1 MTELEEKLAQYAAT
15 NGRARGEREKRIAR
29 SPDDARQRRA
39 KSTRTKQLNLLIRP
53 ELHKA
58 LVMASHE
65 QDISMTDVLEAAIE
79 AYLKKGYGRA

>member
-1 MTELEEKLAQYAAT
+1 
-15 NGRARGEREKRIAR
+15 
-29 SPDDARQRRA
+29 
-39 KSTRTKQLNLLIRP
+39 LIRP